1 MALAKCLASPY
12 LTLSRRQSVR
22 PPFAFENHFHVEV
35 PDRFLC
41 LGSANSQVLQKQVQ
55 KRRRGAENIMRQSG
69 VVPNSDPRQ
78 IITPLVLVGLGLGME
93 D

>member
-35 PDRFLC
+35 SDRFLC
-41 LGSANSQVLQKQVQ
+41 LDFANSQVLQKKQVQ
-55 KRRRGAENIMRQSG
+55 KRG
-69 VVPNSDPRQ
+69 
-78 IITPLVLVGLGLGME
+78 
-93 D
+93 

>member
-55 KRRRGAENIMRQSG
+55 KWGRGLKIL
-69 VVPNSDPRQ
+69 SDSPALLSALMMV
-78 IITPLVLVGLGLGME
+78 TVL
-93 D
+93 

>member
-55 KRRRGAENIMRQSG
+55 KRGRGQKIL
-69 VVPNSDPRQ
+69 SDRPTFVTETQ
-78 IITPLVLVGLGLGME
+78 FI
-93 D
+93 